1 MELWLVEGH
10 TPGYSVNWK
19 ITRTIYT
26 EKTPYQELAVV
37 ETADFGRALILDGI
51 VQITQADEFIYHEM
65 ITHVPLFTHP
75 HPQEVLIIGGGDG
88 ATVREVLK
96 HNPSRVDLVEIDP
109 QVIAASR
116 RFLPEVGESLA
127 DPRVQ
132 IIVTDGLQ
140 YVKQT
145 KQKYDI
151 VLIDSS
157 DPIGPATGLFGR
169 EFYQDVYQVLKADGL
184 MVAQTE
190 SPIFNRELL
199 AGVSRNLQEIFPI
212 TRVYLTCIPSY
223 IAGFWTFSLASKKYD
238 PWQPAQVKPA
248 LDNMALR
255 YYTPAVHRAALV
267 LPPFVKEVVGGAD
280 TP

>member
-19 ITRTIYT
+19 ITRTIHT

-65 ITHVPLFTHP
+65 IAHVPLFTHP
-75 HPQEVLIIGGGDG
+75 DPQEVLIIGGGDG

-132 IIVTDGLQ
+132 IIVADGLQ

-169 EFYQDVYQVLKADGL
+169 EFYQDAYQVLKEDGL

-199 AGVSRNLQEIFPI
+199 AGVSENLREIFPI
-212 TRVYLTCIPSY
+212 ARVYLTCVPSY

-238 PWQPAQVKPA
+238 PKQPARA
-248 LDNMALR
+248 NSTTDSMTLR
-255 YYTPAVHRAALV
+255 YYTPAVHQAALV
-267 LPPFVKEVVGGAD
+267 LPPFVKDVVGEEG
-280 TP
+280 TL